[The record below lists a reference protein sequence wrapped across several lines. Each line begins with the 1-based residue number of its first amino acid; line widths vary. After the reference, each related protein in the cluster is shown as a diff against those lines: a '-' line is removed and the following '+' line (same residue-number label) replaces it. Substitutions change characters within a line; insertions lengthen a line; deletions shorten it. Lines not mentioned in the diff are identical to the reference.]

1 MLNTAAW
8 KKLPTD
14 LLTDEDF
21 FNVEKHLPP
30 EYAFAPY
37 MFYITALRK
46 ADEDGM
52 FDLDDGVIFA
62 QLMRVDKPSIVF
74 KIANMLRK
82 RRIIYR
88 VREDS
93 CICGFCNWEYNAKDP
108 PRTMEQRRQIVLKMI
123 ESKQQAIT
131 ADFEVKD
138 FEMIEEKKQAV
149 TADFPTGSMRPDETT
164 ACEQTEERQNEAPKS
179 SGSNAQ
185 EMAQRDD
192 FFCPENDKIA
202 KNVAK
207 NILDDKN
214 RKNVVNGEETERKKD
229 LEEQKENIRQEIKE
243 THTQEEKDKTE
254 KEQFCSA
261 GPFDSPAEQNCEEKQ
276 QPWADKEPQEE
287 LTEQE
292 TKTSG
297 ETVCSGNTSELAEQ
311 ALQAASASGENIE
324 NADVSGY
331 LNEFFAKNCYGYK
344 PQNAA
349 GAIKALESKIKELS
363 DEINPPDVIA
373 GVLCSEFLRMHE
385 GKRGEYWYDI
395 PLLPS
400 NMIKPNVWAVLMQH
414 AGKILASKQADNKF
428 IQAEMKAQK
437 EAEAD
442 RKAVYDESEA
452 ELLKYNIS
460 PDDPARIAKLLG
472 AKAKEQREMRELE
485 KSSENVGDIF

>member
-21 FNVEKHLPP
+21 FNVEKQLPA

-46 ADEDGM
+46 ANEDGM

-62 QLMRVDKPSIVF
+62 QLMRINKPAIVF

-82 RRIIYR
+82 RHVIYR
-88 VREDS
+88 VSENS
-93 CICGFCNWEYNAKDP
+93 TICGFCNWEYNSKDT
-108 PRTMEQRRQIVLKMI
+108 PRTMEQRRQLVMRQIDEANKI
-123 ESKQQAIT
+123 KA
-131 ADFEVKD
+131 A
-138 FEMIEEKKQAV
+138 
-149 TADFPTGSMRPDETT
+149 TADFPTDSTRSDETT
-164 ACEQTEERQNEAPKS
+164 ACGQTGERQNEAPES

-185 EMAQRDD
+185 EMAQRAD
-192 FFCPENDKIA
+192 FFCPENDKKQ
-202 KNVAK
+202 KNVV
-207 NILDDKN
+207 NDFLDDKN
-214 RKNVVNGEETERKKD
+214 EKNVVKGENTERKKD

-261 GPFDSPAEQNCEEKQ
+261 GPFDSPATQNCEEKQ

-428 IQAEMKAQK
+428 IQAEMKAQE

-460 PDDPARIAKLLG
+460 PDDPARIAKLLA
-472 AKAKEQREMRELE
+472 AKAKEQNEAKQADDAEE
-485 KSSENVGDIF
+485 ESVGDIF

>member
-21 FNVEKHLPP
+21 FNVEKQLPA

-62 QLMRVDKPSIVF
+62 QLMRVDKLSIVF

-93 CICGFCNWEYNAKDP
+93 FICGFCNWEYNVKDP

-131 ADFEVKD
+131 ADFDVKD
-138 FEMIEEKKQAV
+138 FEITEEKEQAV

-164 ACEQTEERQNEAPKS
+164 ACEQTGERQNEAPES

-192 FFCPENDKIA
+192 FFCPENDKTA

-214 RKNVVNGEETERKKD
+214 QKNVVNGEETERKK
-229 LEEQKENIRQEIKE
+229 EILDKSKKE

-261 GPFDSPAEQNCEEKQ
+261 GPFDSPATQNCEEKQ

-297 ETVCSGNTSELAEQ
+297 ETVCSGNTSDLAEM
-311 ALQAASASGENIE
+311 ALQAASGSSEIVV
-324 NADVSGY
+324 DTDPTLY
-331 LNEFFAKNCYGYK
+331 LNQFFAKNCYGYK

-385 GKRGEYWYDI
+385 GKRGEYWKYI

-414 AGKILASKQADNKF
+414 AGKILASNQADNKF
-428 IQAEMKAQK
+428 IQAEKAAQE

-442 RKAVYDESEA
+442 CKAVYDEQNK

-460 PDDPARIAKLLG
+460 PDDPARIAKLLA
-472 AKAKEQREMRELE
+472 AKAKEQNEAKQPDDAEE
-485 KSSENVGDIF
+485 ESVGDIF

>member
-21 FNVEKHLPP
+21 FNVEKQLPP

-46 ADEDGM
+46 ADDDGM

-93 CICGFCNWEYNAKDP
+93 FICGFCNWEYNAKDL

-123 ESKQQAIT
+123 ESKQQAVT

-138 FEMIEEKKQAV
+138 FEMTEEKEQAV

-214 RKNVVNGEETERKKD
+214 QKNVVNGEETERKK
-229 LEEQKENIRQEIKE
+229 EILDKSKKE

-261 GPFDSPAEQNCEEKQ
+261 GPFDSPAPQNCEQKH
-276 QPWADKEPQEE
+276 QPWAGKDSGEQTEE
-287 LTEQE
+287 TQ
-292 TKTSG
+292 TKT
-297 ETVCSGNTSELAEQ
+297 ETESDCRGNLDELAEQ
-311 ALQAASASGENIE
+311 ALSIANSGNESIGGE
-324 NADVSGY
+324 DVSGY
-331 LNEFFAKNCYGYK
+331 LNSFYAKNCYGYK
-344 PQNAA
+344 AQNAA
-349 GAIKALESKIKELS
+349 GAMKVLVSKILELS
-363 DEINPPDVIA
+363 DKVNPPDVVA
-373 GVLCSEFLRMHE
+373 SVLCSEFKRMHE
-385 GKRGEYWYDI
+385 GKRGEYWKDI

-414 AGKILASKQADNKF
+414 AGKVLAAKQTDNKF

-460 PDDPARIAKLLG
+460 PDDPAHVAKLLA
-472 AKAKEQREMRELE
+472 AKAKEQREAREME
-485 KSSENVGDIF
+485 ESSENVGDIF